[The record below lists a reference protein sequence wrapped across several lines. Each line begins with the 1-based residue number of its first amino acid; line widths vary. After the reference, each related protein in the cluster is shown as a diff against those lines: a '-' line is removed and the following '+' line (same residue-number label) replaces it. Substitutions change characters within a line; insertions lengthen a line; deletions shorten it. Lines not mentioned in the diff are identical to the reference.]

1 MKNEHRAIGRE
12 KRKKKKEEEEG
23 GKNEKRNGKNIREGA
38 SVIKVPV
45 HRSSC
50 AIKRVT

>member
-1 MKNEHRAIGRE
+1 MKNEHRVIARE
-12 KRKKKKEEEEG
+12 KKKGRRRG
-23 GKNEKRNGKNIREGA
+23 GGGNEKRNGKNIREGA

>member
-1 MKNEHRAIGRE
+1 MKNEHRVIARE
-12 KRKKKKEEEEG
+12 KKKRKKKKG

>member
-1 MKNEHRAIGRE
+1 MKNEHRVIARE
-12 KRKKKKEEEEG
+12 KKKGRRRG
-23 GKNEKRNGKNIREGA
+23 GGENEKRNGKNIREGA

>member
-1 MKNEHRAIGRE
+1 MKNEHRVIARE
-12 KRKKKKEEEEG
+12 KKKRKKKG
-23 GKNEKRNGKNIREGA
+23 GGENEKRNGKNIREGA